1 MKTTIFYYRICHMST
16 ITVTCRGAKTEFSFL
31 PGSTLLQVLRAGGFP
46 LSAPCGGK
54 GVCGKCLVQLEQGCR
69 RQTVSA
75 CKTVLT
81 EDCSVLLP
89 SGDDSI
95 TWNAPSSAAFAS
107 DSGSAAPSVGACAT
121 ASTASPAASAASCPV
136 WAGQPLGA
144 AVDLGSTTVALSL
157 LSLSTGSR
165 LSSVSRWN
173 AQQSYG
179 ADVISRISYCMEAS
193 DGLSR
198 LSALIRDQLYAM
210 LQEACSACGAPVSAI
225 KEMFLAGNTVMQHLF
240 AGLSPVSIAS
250 APFTPLSLFR
260 GAAPCDL
267 HGIPVHL
274 APCVAGYVGGDI
286 TSGILA
292 SGICR
297 RDQTVL
303 FIDIG
308 TNGEMALWHAGRLTA
323 CAVASGPAFEGA
335 NISCGMPAA
344 KGAVSSVTLES
355 GQLSYSVIGGG
366 EALGLCGSGLLDLVS
381 CLLSLGVIDE
391 SGCLDSVEDDPL
403 YQLSPRVTLTQ
414 KDIRQLQLA
423 KAAVAAGIRTLLE
436 EAQLNASALNSV
448 VLAGGFGNRLRPES
462 AIRIG
467 MLPQEFAGKVLPAGN
482 TSLAGAE
489 LALLRPSARDEL
501 AQLSAS
507 CVYKELSTDAA
518 FTSRFVDEMTF
529 PEMM

>member
-1 MKTTIFYYRICHMST
+1 MST
-16 ITVTCRGAKTEFSFL
+16 ITVTYRGAKTEFSFL

-54 GVCGKCLVQLEQGCR
+54 GVCGKCLVQLEQGGR

-95 TWNAPSSAAFAS
+95 TWNAPSSAASAVFA
-107 DSGSAAPSVGACAT
+107 GSS
-121 ASTASPAASAASCPV
+121 ASSEFSASSPA

-179 ADVISRISYCMEAS
+179 ADVISRISYCMEVP

-210 LQEACSACGAPVSAI
+210 LQEACSACGAPVSAV

-260 GAAPCDL
+260 GATPCDL

-344 KGAVSSVTLES
+344 KGAVNSAALAG

-391 SGCLDSVEDDPL
+391 SGCLDSDEDDPV
-403 YQLSPRVTLTQ
+403 YHLSPRVTLTQ

-436 EAQLNASALNSV
+436 EAHLDASALDSV
-448 VLAGGFGNRLRPES
+448 VLAGGFGNCLRPES

-489 LALLRPSARDEL
+489 LALLRHSARDEL